1 MLGNLPVNS
10 WRDSRH
16 TLNKSFTLNKL
27 KLMVS
32 IINEA
37 LNEFINIKKENK
49 EKELNFYALYQNLI
63 LDTIGRTAFV
73 ADTQV

>member
-1 MLGNLPVNS
+1 
-10 WRDSRH
+10 
-16 TLNKSFTLNKL
+16 
-27 KLMVS
+27 MVS